1 MEIGIFGKVFSR
13 PTLAETLDAVAA
25 HNLHWIQFNM
35 VSAGVASMPDE
46 VSPQLVSS
54 IRREMDARSIRMAAL
69 SGTFNMSHPDPKMR
83 QDGLRRL
90 RVLAEI
96 CQPLDVNLLTLCTGT
111 RDPENMWRR
120 HPDNDTP
127 TAWHDLTH
135 IMEQALRIA
144 EDFNLNLGVETEV
157 SNVVDSAPKAR
168 RLIDQMQSPRLK
180 IIIDCANIFH
190 KGELARMH
198 ALMDEAFDLLGD
210 HIALAHAKD
219 LKEDG
224 DAGQEAAGTGVLDF
238 AYYARQLQ
246 KIGYQGAWVL
256 HGLQENQVTASIAFL
271 QNILSK
277 TVS

>member
-1 MEIGIFGKVFSR
+1 MEIGIFGKVFNR

-35 VSAGVASMPDE
+35 VSAGVDSMPDVIPPE
-46 VSPQLVSS
+46 LVAS
-54 IRREMDARSIRMAAL
+54 IRSEMDARSMRMAAL
-69 SGTFNMSHPDPKMR
+69 SGTFNMIHPDPQVR

-96 CQPLDVNLLTLCTGT
+96 CQPLRVDLLTLCTGT

-127 TAWHDLTH
+127 AAWHDLTH
-135 IMEQALRIA
+135 TMEQALRIA
-144 EDFNLNLGVETEV
+144 DDFNLNLGVETEV

-198 ALMDEAFDLLGD
+198 AMMDEAFDLLGD

-238 AYYARQLQ
+238 EYYARQLQ

-256 HGLQENQVTASIAFL
+256 HGLNENQVAASIAFL
-271 QNILSK
+271 QKILSK

>member
-1 MEIGIFGKVFSR
+1 MEIGIFGKVFNR

-35 VSAGVASMPDE
+35 VSAGVDSMPDAIPPE
-46 VSPQLVSS
+46 LVAS
-54 IRREMDARSIRMAAL
+54 IRSEMDARSMRMAAL
-69 SGTFNMSHPDPKMR
+69 SGTFNMIHPDPQVR

-96 CQPLDVNLLTLCTGT
+96 CQPLRVDLLTLCTGT

-127 TAWHDLTH
+127 AAWHDLTH
-135 IMEQALRIA
+135 TMEQALRIA
-144 EDFNLNLGVETEV
+144 DDFNLNLGVETEV

-198 ALMDEAFDLLGD
+198 AMMDEAFDLLGD

-256 HGLQENQVTASIAFL
+256 HGLNENQVAASIAFL
-271 QNILSK
+271 QKILSK

>member
-1 MEIGIFGKVFSR
+1 MEIGIFGKVFNR

-35 VSAGVASMPDE
+35 VSAGVDSMPDVIPPE
-46 VSPQLVSS
+46 LVAS
-54 IRREMDARSIRMAAL
+54 IRSEMDARSMRMAAL
-69 SGTFNMSHPDPKMR
+69 SGTFNMIHPDPQVR

-96 CQPLDVNLLTLCTGT
+96 CQPLRVDLLTLCTGT
-111 RDPENMWRR
+111 RDAENMWRR
-120 HPDNDTP
+120 HPDNGTP
-127 TAWHDLTH
+127 AAWHDLTH
-135 IMEQALRIA
+135 TMEQALRIA
-144 EDFNLNLGVETEV
+144 DDFNLNLGVETEV

-198 ALMDEAFDLLGD
+198 AMMDEAFDLLGD

-256 HGLQENQVTASIAFL
+256 HGLNENQVAASIAFL
-271 QNILSK
+271 QKILSK